1 MSRITTS
8 VLMKMSQSVLIC
20 YELLQIE
27 SNSYLGTEAISVSE
41 FNLVLLFFVVLDISV
56 IIQLLP

>member
-1 MSRITTS
+1 
-8 VLMKMSQSVLIC
+8 VLQSVLIC

>member
-1 MSRITTS
+1 MEI
-8 VLMKMSQSVLIC
+8 SQNVLIC
-20 YELLQIE
+20 DELLQIE